1 MGQVIASR
9 ATDGRIQRSERSQRV
24 IIEAFLS
31 LCEQGILVPTAQQV
45 ADEAGVGIRTV
56 FRHFSDMESL
66 FVTADRLLYQR
77 FQSLFEF
84 KHEGSLEQRI
94 DTLVASR
101 ANGFEAVAPY
111 VRSTLGQTW
120 RYPTLESNY
129 LKLCHILQK
138 QLLVGFPELKGAP
151 KAVVAAA
158 DTAVS
163 FESWSRLR
171 LHSSKQASKAAM
183 QLLLASVLVQCVDP

>member
-1 MGQVIASR
+1 MEQAIASGT
-9 ATDGRIQRSERSQRV
+9 TDGRIQRSERSQRV

-66 FVTADRLLYQR
+66 FITADKLLYQR

-84 KHEGSLEQRI
+84 KPEGSLEQRI
-94 DTLVASR
+94 EELVTSR

-120 RYPTLESNY
+120 RYPRLESNY
-129 LKLCHILQK
+129 LKLCHILRK
-138 QLLVGFPELKGAP
+138 QLLEGFPELKAVS
-151 KAVVAAA
+151 KAVIAAA

-163 FESWSRLR
+163 FECWNRLR
-171 LHSSKQASKAAM
+171 LHSSRQASKTAM
-183 QLLLASVLVQCVDP
+183 QLLLTSILVQS